1 MNIVSGTATG
11 SVLALDEPLSL
22 WGGVSLNTGEIIE
35 PGHPQFGEHIGGVIL
50 GLPHGRG
57 SSSAS
62 SVLAELLRNGS
73 GPLGIILEEPDSILM
88 VGALVAQLLYGVECP
103 IVLGKIP
110 PTGTRVTLI
119 DGNIIVLESSF

>member
-1 MNIVSGTATG
+1 MNVVSGGITG

-22 WGGVSLNTGEIIE
+22 WGGVSPTTGEIIE
-35 PGHPQFGEHIGGVIL
+35 PGHPQSGEHIGGVIL

-73 GPLGIILEEPDSILM
+73 GPLGIILEEPDSILV
-88 VGALVAQLLYGVECP
+88 VGTLVARLLYGVECP
-103 IVLGKIP
+103 IVLGEIP
-110 PTGTRVTLI
+110 ATGTRVTLI
-119 DGNIIVLESSF
+119 DGNIVALGSSF